1 MRGASS
7 ERADVKDV
15 LRVVHE
21 IVSEY
26 ESASMD
32 TKISYQRLSKA
43 LGRCPARFNNRVESH
58 LDALSCVSHYVMI
71 VSLAWVHAAQ
81 NMS

>member
-15 LRVVHE
+15 LRVVHG

-32 TKISYQRLSKA
+32 TKISYQSLSKA
-43 LGRCPARFNNRVESH
+43 LGRSSPAQFINRVESH
-58 LDALSCVSHYVMI
+58 LGALHCASHYDDCVI
-71 VSLAWVHAAQ
+71 
-81 NMS
+81 